1 MHMCN
6 LLLALYFF
14 DIIFTEA
21 VYELIVTGANLF
33 GGQQRSQKALF
44 ELSTGDD
51 LFDIKRIPMYE
62 MKACSMY
69 F

>member
-1 MHMCN
+1 MCN
-6 LLLALYFF
+6 LRLVLYFF

-21 VYELIVTGANLF
+21 VYELIVTGGNLF

-44 ELSTGDD
+44 ELLTGDV
-51 LFDIKRIPMYE
+51 LFDIKWIPVYE